1 MNSIRWLCF
10 VAWEPRDTVL
20 EMLKGEKPGNL
31 VVCVPYLYAKRWEDT
46 NVFILEKKINLL
58 LNAM

>member
-20 EMLKGEKPGNL
+20 VMLKGEKPGNL

-46 NVFILEKKINLL
+46 NVFILEKKLICF
-58 LNAM
+58 

>member
-1 MNSIRWLCF
+1 MNSICWLCF
-10 VAWEPRDTVL
+10 VAWKPRDTVL

-31 VVCVPYLYAKRWEDT
+31 AFCVPHLYAKRWEDT
-46 NVFILEKKINLL
+46 NVFILEKINLL